1 MVRSNIFKIVLE
13 ILFLNLFLF
22 PIYPE
27 NFEPLFIG
35 LFFIFGIYYAA
46 KKRIGILKAS
56 KNFISLLIVNTS
68 LFTLLLISLLYSNNL
83 DFGLEFIFRLLPLLI
98 FPIVFFLLKDNK
110 DIYRNKLFV
119 RGKMLFYFSTL
130 TLFLSIFI
138 IFYFRGFVTENYFLN
153 YSYRIIF
160 QLGKYSMHP
169 IYASI
174 LTLISLIFSISLFK
188 IKGFKYLII
197 LGNIILTINLFLLSR
212 KSAIIIMCLL
222 FLFFFFFNKKI
233 KFRLKFFFSLII
245 AFLFTVTIKFIPD
258 ISNRF
263 NDIYNLFDTS
273 KSTSTNLRINL
284 FNLSIDAIKEK
295 PFLGYGIG
303 DNKDV
308 LSVLE
313 NQNDFFKGN
322 YYNTHN
328 QFLSFLISIGFLG
341 LFIFVL
347 FLYKNWKSA
356 ITGGYEQL
364 SIIFLFIF
372 FMFIENILERQ
383 SGVIYFSFFINYFS
397 FYNAVNNLK

>member
-1 MVRSNIFKIVLE
+1 MVRPNILKIVPE
-13 ILFLNLFLF
+13 ILFLNLFLV

-27 NFEPLFIG
+27 NFEPLFVG
-35 LFFIFGIYYAA
+35 LFFVSAVCYAV
-46 KKRIGILKAS
+46 KKRIDILKTS
-56 KNFISLLIVNTS
+56 KNFSSLLLVNTS
-68 LFTLLLISLLYSNNL
+68 LFILLLISLLYSNNI
-83 DFGLEFIFRLLPLLI
+83 DFALESIFRLLPLLM

-110 DIYRNKLFV
+110 DIYRNKLFI

-130 TLFLSIFI
+130 ILFLSIFI
-138 IFYFRGFVTENYFLN
+138 VFYCRGFVTENYFLN

-188 IKGFKYLII
+188 IKGYKYVII
-197 LGNIILTINLFLLSR
+197 LGNLILIINLFLLSR
-212 KSAIIIMCLL
+212 KSAIIMLCFL
-222 FLFFFFFNKKI
+222 FVFFFFLNKKI
-233 KFRLKFFFSLII
+233 KLRLKIFFSLII
-245 AFLFTVTIKFIPD
+245 AFLLIVTLMFIPD

-263 NDIYNLFDTS
+263 NDMYNLFDTS

-303 DNKDV
+303 DSKDV
-308 LSVLE
+308 LSALE

-328 QFLSFLISIGFLG
+328 QFLSFLISTGFLG

-364 SIIFLFIF
+364 SIICLFLF

-397 FYNAVNNLK
+397 FYNEVNKLK